1 MLTHKSHFSRFLIWW
16 KSSLFN
22 ATLSL
27 PKICLL
33 YACYVYYFSLP
44 NYFDSLFLQDYHK
57 SVAETAVV
65 GFPHPVKGEGRFL
78 SISVWH
84 SLEIVNWPRFYFQF
98 KRMLRFQV
106 PTNVMDWL
114 NFFFPPPRRS
124 RPNSSRIMWQKLGK
138 GGRGGEDLNGNHRPL
153 NLKELTSFSANCSR
167 ASYLY
172 HLV

>member
-84 SLEIVNWPRFYFQF
+84 SLEIVNWPKFYFQF

-114 NFFFPPPRRS
+114 NFFFLHPGEVDLILVASCDR
-124 RPNSSRIMWQKLGK
+124 NLGR
-138 GGRGGEDLNGNHRPL
+138 GGGGEDLNGNHRPL
-153 NLKELTSFSANCSR
+153 NLKELTSFSANCSW

-172 HLV
+172 HLA

>member
-78 SISVWH
+78 SIWVWH
-84 SLEIVNWPRFYFQF
+84 SLEIVNWPKFYFQF

-114 NFFFPPPRRS
+114 NFFFLHP
-124 RPNSSRIMWQKLGK
+124 
-138 GGRGGEDLNGNHRPL
+138 GELT
-153 NLKELTSFSANCSR
+153 ELTSFSVGELFPGKLFISPCLDHFIYITLAC
-167 ASYLY
+167 
-172 HLV
+172 